1 MMPWHYQLRRFVD
14 TAMYLS
20 VAGLLLYPGLVLVQA
35 DLINSR
41 ILFPALIVIFLFSSP
56 PKWMRH

>member
-1 MMPWHYQLRRFVD
+1 MPWHYQLQRFLSI
-14 TAMYLS
+14 AMYFA

-41 ILFPALIVIFLFSSP
+41 ILFPAVIVAFLFSSP
-56 PKWMRH
+56 PRWMRQ